1 MQKTPFKVATIV
13 LLGVVLGA
21 ACSIPI
27 HLPAITPSLPQL
39 GGKPAVK
46 ATVAVAS
53 VQPVIASNVVSQA
66 PVCQASNSCEALD
79 AVQIPLDCVK
89 KVPYTNVLVPPDTS
103 FEVVDSSGAFICN
116 DTGVVVNGKK
126 VVTCH
131 GKQLN
136 SFELTLTNPSCGG
149 STLSTGQGPV
159 PGWLR
164 VRCRSKVL
172 RSAVWR
178 GCRLYDRQ
186 CVAWGMPGAEPLSQA

>member
-1 MQKTPFKVATIV
+1 MNKTLFKVATIV
-13 LLGVVLGA
+13 LLGMVLGA
-21 ACSIPI
+21 ACSMPI

-53 VQPVIASNVVSQA
+53 VQPVIPSNVVSQA

-89 KVPYTNVLVPPDTS
+89 KVPYTNVLVPPDTT
-103 FEVVDSSGAFICN
+103 FQVVDSSGAFICN

-149 STLSTGQGPV
+149 STLSTGKGQCQNGYGFDAAEKCCAPLSGAAAGSTTVSVWLGECPV
-159 PGWLR
+159 PN
-164 VRCRSKVL
+164 
-172 RSAVWR
+172 
-178 GCRLYDRQ
+178 
-186 CVAWGMPGAEPLSQA
+186 P